1 MKNAIIS
8 VIIFWSMFFSV
19 LYFSKSMV
27 SFCNVV
33 EIKSE
38 QIESTLSDQDMKKAY
53 TEALELIDIIDDKKF
68 LASIYLNH
76 IDYDAI
82 SNEAVKLSVYVKCN
96 DRSES
101 TASLHFIKQNIDNIK
116 NLQIPTL
123 KNIL

>member
-33 EIKSE
+33 EIKAE

>member
-8 VIIFWSMFFSV
+8 VVIFWLMFFSV

-38 QIESTLSDQDMKKAY
+38 EIESTLSDQDMKKAY
-53 TEALELIDIIDDKKF
+53 NQTLELIDIINDKKF